1 MDPKTKRTTYYK
13 LYGGKL
19 AGILTQSLCRELF
32 FNSLFLWKEEVR
44 TPRKKW
50 SESPTNVKMIGQ
62 FHDEIVID
70 WKPPHDPFDWE
81 LEQTI
86 QVLQKVM
93 STPRLK
99 NFTLDTFPLE
109 AAVAHDYRYIK

>member
-13 LYGGKL
+13 LYCGKL

-44 TPRKKW
+44 APQMRL

-99 NFTLDTFPLE
+99 NITLDSFPLE

>member
-1 MDPKTKRTTYYK
+1 MDPKTKRTTFYK

-32 FNSLFLWKEEVR
+32 FNSLFLLKEEIR
-44 TPRKKW
+44 SPQKRL
-50 SESPTNVKMIGQ
+50 SEAPTNVKLIGQ

-86 QVLQKVM
+86 QVLQKAM
-93 STPRLK
+93 STPRLGS
-99 NFTLDTFPLE
+99 NTLYSFPLE